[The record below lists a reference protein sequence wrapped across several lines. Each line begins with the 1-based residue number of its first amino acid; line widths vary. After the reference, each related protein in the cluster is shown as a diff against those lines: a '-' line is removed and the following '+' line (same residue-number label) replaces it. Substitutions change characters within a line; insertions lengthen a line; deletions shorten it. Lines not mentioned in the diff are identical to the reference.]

1 MKRIIIALSL
11 ISVLALSACSSKDN
25 DSTNGTNETS
35 QTETT
40 ANANGNG
47 IDSEDG
53 TTSGKVKTAK
63 PPTAAMPGT
72 KSTPDALAWKV
83 VTDISSTC
91 AKALQPFRDFENAH
105 PDGLN
110 REKFQTPAEQKEMNA
125 AMTLV
130 QSDTKICSKKDF
142 DTWYNQEYLGW
153 SRSSK

>member
-53 TTSGKVKTAK
+53 TTNGKVKTAK
-63 PPTAAMPGT
+63 PPTPAMPGT
-72 KSTPDALAWKV
+72 K
-83 VTDISSTC
+83 
-91 AKALQPFRDFENAH
+91 
-105 PDGLN
+105 
-110 REKFQTPAEQKEMNA
+110 
-125 AMTLV
+125 
-130 QSDTKICSKKDF
+130 
-142 DTWYNQEYLGW
+142 
-153 SRSSK
+153 